1 MITDM
6 NLRILF
12 VGFLSFIAL
21 SCSYE
26 GSFVPED
33 FTDAASP
40 DFYAVIDVQS
50 GPDTKVFS
58 DDQLHILW
66 NADDRISIFNKTTD
80 NQEYIFSGA
89 DGDNSGQF
97 KKVSGSTDGAYLSK
111 VYALYPYD
119 KSTAITS
126 FGVISFTIPA
136 EQIYEENTFG
146 RGANCMVSR
155 FDGNL
160 LKFKNIGGYLSFR
173 LYGDDVSVS
182 SISLRGNNGE
192 ILAGKCSIEIP
203 GDDPVITFASSASTK
218 SVTLTCETPVLLGG
232 SSSESTEFWFVLPP
246 IVFTKGFT
254 VTVTASDGS
263 VFEKSTNREIK
274 IERSAINRMA
284 AFEVKPAF
292 TGNIVF
298 EDANFK
304 AYCVKNFDTDGDGEI
319 SYDESK
325 SVKEIDVDTK
335 DIASL
340 KGIEH
345 FTNLESLIC
354 SPPYSYSFV
363 IGGWH
368 MYDSNGNEVIGLLTS
383 LDLSKNTKLKY
394 LKCDVNQLT
403 TLDLSA
409 NTNLVS
415 LSCQY
420 NYLKTVIVSN
430 NPALLQ
436 MHCKYNSITGLD
448 ISSCVSLQTLDCYS
462 NQLTNLD
469 TSNNIAL
476 SYLSCYRNQLVDL
489 DVSSNLKLSYL
500 SCEKNPNLYSIWMK
514 KGQVINEFFYD
525 SKVST
530 VYYKD

>member
-33 FTDAASP
+33 FTDAGSP
-40 DFYAVIDVQS
+40 DFYAVIDEQS

-292 TGNIVF
+292 MGNIVF

-354 SPPYSYSFV
+354 SPSYSYCIV
-363 IGGWH
+363 LNGWH
-368 MYDSNGNEVIGLLTS
+368 LYELGGEEVIGLLTS
-383 LDLSKNTKLKY
+383 LDLSKNTKLKSI
-394 LKCDVNQLT
+394 KCDGNQLIF
-403 TLDLSA
+403 LDLSA
-409 NTNLVS
+409 NTEIES

-420 NYLKTVIVSN
+420 NYLKTLDVSN
-430 NPALLQ
+430 NAALSQ
-436 MHCKYNSITGLD
+436 MHCKHNKLTGLD
-448 ISSCVSLQTLDCYS
+448 ISACVNLQTLDCYS
-462 NQLTNLD
+462 NQLTSLD
-469 TSNNIAL
+469 TSNNRVL
-476 SYLSCYRNQLVDL
+476 SYLSCYRNQLTSI
-489 DVSSNLKLSYL
+489 DVSRNSQLSYF
-500 SCEKNPNLYSIWMK
+500 SCQKNPNLFSIWIK
-514 KGQVINEFFYD
+514 KGQVIKEFYYD
-525 SKVST
+525 SSVST
-530 VYYKD
+530 IYYID